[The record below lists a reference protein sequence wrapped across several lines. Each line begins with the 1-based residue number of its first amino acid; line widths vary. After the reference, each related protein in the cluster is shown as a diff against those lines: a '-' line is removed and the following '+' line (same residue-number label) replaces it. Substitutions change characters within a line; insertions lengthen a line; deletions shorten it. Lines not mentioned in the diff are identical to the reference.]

1 MASRSCRRADAP
13 GLGLAAA
20 LTVATALAAVVT
32 ACASPINVKPTPGP
46 DNNPTAGPAELTPPP
61 GIALETTCVTTGPE
75 LCFDA
80 VDNNC
85 NGLIEEGCGV
95 NSGVIQ
101 MAAAWAEEEADVDLL
116 VTDPNGDLV
125 KPGVAS
131 GAGLVKDRDCPGT
144 DRRCRGQN
152 MENVFLELD
161 AEPMRGLYRTTVK
174 LEKTNGAR
182 LPIKVRVG
190 ARVGP
195 KVYGFSVELSKQ
207 GEEKSFQFR
216 L

>member
-1 MASRSCRRADAP
+1 MTPGSPRQRRR
-13 GLGLAAA
+13 
-20 LTVATALAAVVT
+20 ALAALALLLLA
-32 ACASPINVKPTPGP
+32 ACASPLSLQPAPSTTPEADPG
-46 DNNPTAGPAELTPPP
+46 APAFAPPP
-61 GIALETTCVTTGPE
+61 GIALETTCVTSAHE

-85 NGLIEEGCGV
+85 NGLIDEGCGV
-95 NSGVIQ
+95 NSGAIQ
-101 MAAAWAEEEADVDLL
+101 VAAAWAEEEADVDLL
-116 VTDPNGDLV
+116 LVDPAGELV
-125 KPGVAS
+125 KTGSLTSS
-131 GAGLVKDRDCPGT
+131 GLAKDRDCPGN

-152 MENVFLELD
+152 MENVFLEPD
-161 AEPMRGLYRTTVK
+161 AEPPRGLYRGTLK

-195 KVYGFSVELSKQ
+195 KTYGFSVELGAQ